1 MTLLEVNNH
10 ATWKIVAPAS
20 SLHAVCDHHAPR
32 KIAAPASNLHA
43 ECDDSP
49 FENSSFAP
57 LLGQFDC
64 CCRRIP
70 PGYCPAVGLLL

>member
-20 SLHAVCDHHAPR
+20 SLHAA
-32 KIAAPASNLHA
+32 
-43 ECDDSP
+43 CDDSP
-49 FENSSFAP
+49 IENSSFAS
-57 LLGQFDC
+57 LLGQFDRC
-64 CCRRIP
+64 CSRIS